1 MRGPTATVWGIPVGL
16 HRRFSSL
23 LIFCVH
29 GVLMFILP
37 ARVIKCQKK
46 GFCKSFNT
54 DKKQRVIYRDEE
66 SLPCPFPSW
75 IVRYTKA
82 TSSAPVQYLSQYFT
96 TCIFTFRVGK
106 PFSVTSVKEKNK
118 FGKCL
123 LRDSLLLRGTST
135 TCCSPA
141 APSTLGTENH
151 GPRYHCWGK
160 MAMKKTDL
168 PKNSCEDDQLG
179 GRFHLSWSQSSLS

>member
-16 HRRFSSL
+16 HSRFSSL

-29 GVLMFILP
+29 RVLMFILP

-66 SLPCPFPSW
+66 SLLCPFPSW

-82 TSSAPVQYLSQYFT
+82 TSSAPVQYLSQYFAT
-96 TCIFTFRVGK
+96 RIFTFWVGK
-106 PFSVTSVKEKNK
+106 PFLVTFVKEKNK
-118 FGKCL
+118 FGKCGSRQPSAL
-123 LRDSLLLRGTST
+123 WDEHYLRLPRRSF
-135 TCCSPA
+135 
-141 APSTLGTENH
+141 H
-151 GPRYHCWGK
+151 PRYRKSWPQVP
-160 MAMKKTDL
+160 L
-168 PKNSCEDDQLG
+168 LG
-179 GRFHLSWSQSSLS
+179 QNGYEKDRPTEE